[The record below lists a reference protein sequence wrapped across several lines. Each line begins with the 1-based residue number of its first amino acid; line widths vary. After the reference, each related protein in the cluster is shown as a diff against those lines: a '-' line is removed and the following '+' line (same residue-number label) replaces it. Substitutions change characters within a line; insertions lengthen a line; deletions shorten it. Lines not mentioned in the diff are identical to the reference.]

1 MSATGLIEQEGALV
15 GALRRVCA
23 GLRGEAF
30 DFRWEGDEEIKR
42 QREAIRR
49 AEEAEEDER
58 YARIEDAAMEEARAE
73 AEAEF
78 QAETERITI
87 LRAAEAVQVEIR
99 AKAQAEEDARLA
111 VIAAAEEEAAR
122 IAELAEEEERRR
134 LAAIA
139 KAAEDAAIIATA
151 SFNAAITTPAPTPTA
166 STIHSSL
173 LASLPPLDQL
183 ITQSNGILHDA
194 DTPMDDPTLSIH
206 DAALIDN
213 GSGGPN
219 GVAEGGD
226 ILIVVDG
233 VDGEGGEGG
242 GEGDDE
248 EDDEPA
254 TRRRSGRVASRQL
267 PSHRSGSASESEFEE
282 QTQPLPSAINY
293 ELPQR
298 PLPIP
303 RPVRPK
309 RIATEMLPEYATRLV
324 DPEVFVRSLFV
335 SEMAVGVPVSIQGGP
350 PGSTEVDLLSP
361 NEQEVMVHDC
371 LTSALSYS
379 SYHLPLTL
387 RVVQGSTSLL
397 GGFAGV
403 SLKVVGNSRWCIRR

>member
-42 QREAIRR
+42 QREQVRR
-49 AEEAEEDER
+49 AEDAEEDEQ
-58 YARIEDAAMEEARAE
+58 YARIEDVAMEEARIE

-87 LRAAEAVQVEIR
+87 LRAAEAVQQEIR
-99 AKAQAEEDARLA
+99 AREQADEDTRLA
-111 VIAAAEEEAAR
+111 VIAAAEAEATR
-122 IAELAEEEERRR
+122 IAQLAAEEEQRQIEV
-134 LAAIA
+134 AA
-139 KAAEDAAIIATA
+139 KAAEDAAALAAEAAATA
-151 SFNAAITTPAPTPTA
+151 SAVLDTAAA

-194 DTPMDDPTLSIH
+194 GTTMDDPTLSIQ
-206 DAALIDN
+206 DAALTGNAN
-213 GSGGPN
+213 GPPN
-219 GVAEGGD
+219 LDGGD

-233 VDGEGGEGG
+233 VADAEG

-254 TRRRSGRVASRQL
+254 TRRRSGRVASRTL
-267 PSHRSGSASESEFEE
+267 PSHPSGSASESEFEDH
-282 QTQPLPSAINY
+282 TQPL
-293 ELPQR
+293 LPPQISQQLPER

-309 RIATEMLPEYATRLV
+309 RVPIEQLPEYATRLV

-335 SEMAVGVPVSIQGGP
+335 SEGAVGVPVSIQGGP

-371 LTSALSYS
+371 LTSVFSYS
-379 SYHLPLTL
+379 L
-387 RVVQGSTSLL
+387 
-397 GGFAGV
+397 V
-403 SLKVVGNSRWCIRR
+403 SLD